1 MHRLWDA
8 RRAQL
13 ARALDPQRDT
23 PAFDAAAAGHER
35 AARAEDTPVRELLRP
50 MVYICDHDIFSARK
64 VSAVLATA
72 GLDTKWYGS
81 LSELFAGLD
90 ANRNSCVLTEARLAG
105 SSGIQL
111 QSRLNAS
118 HPSMPVVLMTSS
130 PSVTMAV
137 EAMKAGAVDFLTK
150 PLRDHEILSA
160 ILTALVRDA
169 DHRHQLASTSGIQSR
184 VDALSVR
191 ERQVLEQVVSG
202 QTNKQIAHM
211 LQIAEVTVKL
221 HRGSMMRKMSATSV
235 AELVR
240 QWETLSRRRPC

>member
-1 MHRLWDA
+1 
-8 RRAQL
+8 
-13 ARALDPQRDT
+13 
-23 PAFDAAAAGHER
+23 
-35 AARAEDTPVRELLRP
+35 
-50 MVYICDHDIFSARK
+50 
-64 VSAVLATA
+64 
-72 GLDTKWYGS
+72 
-81 LSELFAGLD
+81 
-90 ANRNSCVLTEARLAG
+90 
-105 SSGIQL
+105 
-111 QSRLNAS
+111 
-118 HPSMPVVLMTSS
+118 MPVVLMTSS